1 MPGFTAKL
9 EPRLQAVAQE
19 IAVQTH
25 ADIGADHALLPRY
38 LLLSGRAQRVIVV
51 EKNPGP
57 WENSRR
63 ALAGLAAEVRLGDG
77 LGALEPA
84 ESDSL
89 SLCGMGARLMVK
101 ILSAHPDRLPPRLV
115 LQPNDSALP
124 LRRWA
129 LEAGYALVNEQM
141 VQGFWRYNI
150 LTLVQGACTAYVGV
164 PLEPALRFGPL
175 LLKARHPL
183 LWAELQ
189 ARQQHLAGLPPLEGV
204 RQEQAYLKQA
214 LALFAADP

>member
-1 MPGFTAKL
+1 MPGSTAKL

-19 IAVQTH
+19 ISAPTH
-25 ADIGADHALLPRY
+25 ADIGSDHALLPRY
-38 LLLSGRAQRVIVV
+38 LLLSGRVERVIVV
-51 EKNPGP
+51 EKHRGP

-63 ALAGLAAEVRLGDG
+63 ALQGLCAEVRLGDG
-77 LGALEPA
+77 LGPLEPGEA
-84 ESDSL
+84 DSL
-89 SLCGMGARLMVK
+89 SLCGMGARLMVQ
-101 ILSAHPDRLPPRLV
+101 ILSAHPERLPPRLV

-141 VQGFWRYNI
+141 VQGFWRYSI
-150 LTLVQGACTAYVGV
+150 LTLARGPCTAYQGL
-164 PLEPALRFGPL
+164 PLEAALRYGPL

-189 ARQQHLAGLPPLEGV
+189 ARRQHLARLPQVERV
-204 RQEQAYLKQA
+204 RQEQTDLEQA
-214 LALFAADP
+214 LAFWEPD